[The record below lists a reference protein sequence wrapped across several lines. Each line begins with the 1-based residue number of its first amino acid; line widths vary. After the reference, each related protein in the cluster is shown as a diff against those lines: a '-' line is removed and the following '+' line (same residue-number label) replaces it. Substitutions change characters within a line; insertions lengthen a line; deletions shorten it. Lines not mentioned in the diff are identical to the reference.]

1 MESNVEQHKKAMQ
14 KELLAHLTHSV
25 NEASIRSLGL
35 LAKQEHSIHG
45 NVVHFH
51 RLRPVGRGHTL
62 NYLRRY
68 ARVSD
73 LIVVTVDPELLDR
86 SKLKL
91 TREEAIYFGDIP
103 PELLRIYK

>member
-1 MESNVEQHKKAMQ
+1 MTQ
-14 KELLAHLTHSV
+14 KELLAHLTNIT
-25 NEASIRSLGL
+25 NEASIREQGL
-35 LAKQEHSIHG
+35 LKKHYHSIYG
-45 NVVHFH
+45 DVICFH
-51 RLRPVGRGHTL
+51 RLRPTGRGHTL

-73 LIVVTVDPELLDR
+73 LIVVTVDPELLDK

-91 TREEAIYFGDIP
+91 TREEAIYFDNIP